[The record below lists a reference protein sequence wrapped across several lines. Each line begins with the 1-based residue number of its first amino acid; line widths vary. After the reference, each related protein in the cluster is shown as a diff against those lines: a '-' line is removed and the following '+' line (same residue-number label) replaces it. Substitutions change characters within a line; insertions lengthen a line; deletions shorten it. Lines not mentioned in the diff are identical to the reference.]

1 MLCTP
6 ALQTPWQHIRSLP
19 RHHHRNTP
27 HHYLS
32 LHTIPSHHP
41 HTTSSHFSTPHA
53 TPSAPRST
61 CATATRAIRLPRPS
75 TAPYSCTMPRLSS
88 VPHAPRASHLHTTSS
103 RFSAHT
109 TCGSGQLTPRPT
121 AHRHTLRMHGRRRL
135 GLQWHLSHRTPPVLL
150 HSRHAPVPRHTS
162 AAYHIRL
169 AHHTSTPRPHASALT
184 RYALRTAP
192 LHYPSRHLTPAHTT
206 CGSGQLTPRP
216 TAHRHTLRMHG
227 RRRLASHLHISVTCP
242 YITHLHP
249 SHRAPPV
256 LLQLRTIRLLRH
268 APAPRHTSA
277 AYHILFARYC
287 ACAVRRCA
295 PGAAQR

>member
-1 MLCTP
+1 VIRICSAHLRYRRHGSIYVHCPATTTATHRTTTSRFTP
-6 ALQTPWQHIRSLP
+6 YP
-19 RHHHRNTP
+19 R
-27 HHYLS
+27 
-32 LHTIPSHHP
+32 TIP
-41 HTTSSHFSTPHA
+41 
-53 TPSAPRST
+53 
-61 CATATRAIRLPRPS
+61 
-75 TAPYSCTMPRLSS
+75 
-88 VPHAPRASHLHTTSS
+88 
-103 RFSAHT
+103 
-109 TCGSGQLTPRPT
+109 TPRPHT
-121 AHRHTLRMHGRRRL
+121 SAPPTLRPP
-135 GLQWHLSHRTPPVLL
+135 HRAPPVLL
-150 HSRHAPVPRHTS
+150 QLAPYGFRAPAPHHTPVPRHTS

>member
-1 MLCTP
+1 MAAYTFT
-6 ALQTPWQHIRSLP
+6 ALPPPPQ
-19 RHHHRNTP
+19 
-27 HHYLS
+27 
-32 LHTIPSHHP
+32 
-41 HTTSSHFSTPHA
+41 HA
-53 TPSAPRST
+53 TPRPHTSAPPRYALRTALHLCYCNST
-61 CATATRAIRLPRPS
+61 PCPRTTPH
-75 TAPYSCTMPRLSS
+75 LSS
-88 VPHAPRASHLHTTSS
+88 VPHAPRASHLHTTAS

-109 TCGSGQLTPRPT
+109 LRPP
-121 AHRHTLRMHGRRRL
+121 
-135 GLQWHLSHRTPPVLL
+135 HRTPPVLL

-162 AAYHIRL
+162 AAYHML
-169 AHHTSTPRPHASALT
+169 PAHHTSTPRPHASALT